1 MRIPVTLIID
11 MTDAQVQDYAE
22 VQGIPLANGGKP
34 YAKDIVEDVR
44 RYVLTAVQDSPAFGQ
59 TGLGAR
65 AATVTI
71 KQ

>member
-22 VQGIPLANGGKP
+22 VQGIPLVNGGKP

-44 RYVLTAVQDSPAFGQ
+44 RYVLAAVRDSPAFGQ
-59 TGLGAR
+59 TGLGTR
-65 AATVTI
+65 AANVTI